1 MRINNL
7 FKNEILSSLED
18 DKAIDIKIIDLKMKT
33 FFADLLIIASG
44 NSRRH
49 ITSMAEHIKEKLSKK
64 KLKVNIEGLNK
75 SEWILIDCDTVIV
88 HIFLPE
94 SRNYYNLE
102 KIWSFNIKN
111 K

>member
-1 MRINNL
+1 MRTNNF

-49 ITSMAEHIKEKLSKK
+49 ITSMAEHIKEKLNKK
-64 KLKVNIEGLNK
+64 KLKVKIEGLNK
-75 SEWILIDCDTVIV
+75 SEWILIDCNNIIV

-94 SRNYYNLE
+94 ARSYYNLE
-102 KIWSFNIKN
+102 KIWSFEINN
-111 K
+111 T